1 MKIVLANGIF
11 DLIHVA
17 HLRHLEQA
25 RSMGDRLV
33 VGLTTDAVAEEEKRK
48 PVIPENER
56 MEMLLGLS
64 CVSNVMLVESSIQ
77 ALQRFR
83 PQVFCK
89 GNDYRI
95 KGLLD
100 AEVKYCIEHDIEILF
115 TKPNIQTTSAIIE
128 RIRNDAGAL

>member
-1 MKIVLANGIF
+1 MRVVLCGGIF
-11 DLIHVA
+11 DLLHCG

-33 VGLTTDAVAEEEKRK
+33 IGLTMDEFAMKEKRK
-48 PVIPENER
+48 PIIPENER

-64 CVSNVMLVESSIQ
+64 CVSKVMLVHSSLE
-77 ALQRFR
+77 ALKLFS

-89 GNDYRI
+89 GNDYKI

-100 AEVKYCIEHDIEILF
+100 AEVKYCIDHNIEILF
-115 TKPNIQTTSAIIE
+115 TKQNPQTTTAIIE
-128 RIRNDAGAL
+128 RIKNG